1 MRMYVKNLKQI
12 ILRDFQPTM
21 VFVSILIMKIL
32 LVSDSHGDY
41 ESLDRLYKA
50 YPNMDLYL
58 HAGDS
63 EQDEWSLKPF
73 ISVRGNCDHYYDFPN
88 YLVIPSPQGNIY
100 IQHTPFIS
108 SSVISEHKAK
118 IVIHGHTHCRR
129 NEKRNGILYIN
140 PGAISY
146 ARDKYDGSYAILNI
160 DDNGIEVKFYTL

>member
-1 MRMYVKNLKQI
+1 
-12 ILRDFQPTM
+12 
-21 VFVSILIMKIL
+21 MKIL

-41 ESLDRLYKA
+41 ESLNRLYKMQ
-50 YPNMDLYL
+50 PNMDLYL

-88 YLVIPSPQGNIY
+88 FLVIPSPQGNVY
-100 IQHTPFIS
+100 VQHTPYVSKDILN
-108 SSVISEHKAK
+108 EHKVK

-129 NEKRNGILYIN
+129 NETKSGILFIN

-146 ARDKYDGSYAILNI
+146 ARDKYNGSYAILEI
-160 DDNGIEVKFYTL
+160 TETKLEIKFYTLE